1 MVFTQ
6 QLTGLI
12 GAASATLPSRPRR
25 CHVQC
30 RHQCPCR
37 GRWTC
42 GDAGARLRCRRPS
55 ADGGG
60 PLFMV
65 KDDTL
70 TAVSPRSRST
80 SDRQDQGPAL
90 ADEARTCVSLWY
102 TCYAILG
109 LPLGRLSEASL
120 RLCEALSCV

>member
-1 MVFTQ
+1 MPVPCRYRT
-6 QLTGLI
+6 
-12 GAASATLPSRPRR
+12 AVVPLPPPFRRARR

-65 KDDTL
+65 IGRVVL
-70 TAVSPRSRST
+70 ST
-80 SDRQDQGPAL
+80 REHIIAL
-90 ADEARTCVSLWY
+90 EARD
-102 TCYAILG
+102 AEMLG
-109 LPLGRLSEASL
+109 MLLHYPYEVRKPGEYFEGMPEVATPKEL
-120 RLCEALSCV
+120 